1 MTQPLAYSSGTTE
14 GEERPSGHDHGQPQT
29 PDFRFKES
37 IDRLGSLLEQT
48 RIIPAVRAPE
58 FLVQAARA
66 PGKIVY
72 FLFGNPED
80 IGKMADVAFAY
91 GKVPILNLDLASGLA
106 RDQAAV
112 SFLSRRKV
120 LGIIS
125 THPEPLRAAR
135 DCGLFAIKRT
145 FLLDSTA
152 LLGSLRS
159 LDQFLPDA
167 VEVLPAMTAP
177 HILAKLRKVHPTLP
191 VIAGGLVRNLRE
203 IEDLVQQGV
212 SSVSVSDSSLWIA

>member
-1 MTQPLAYSSGTTE
+1 MESTQ
-14 GEERPSGHDHGQPQT
+14 
-29 PDFRFKES
+29 
-37 IDRLGSLLEQT
+37 RLTALLEQT
-48 RIIPAVRAPE
+48 RVIPAVRAPE
-58 FLVQAARA
+58 FLVKAARA

-80 IGKMADVAFAY
+80 IEKMADIVLAY
-91 GKVPILNLDLASGLA
+91 GKTPIVNLDLASGLA

-112 SFLSRRKV
+112 SFLARRKV
-120 LGIIS
+120 QGIIS

-135 DCGLFAIKRT
+135 DAGLFAIKRT
-145 FLLDSTA
+145 FLLDSAA
-152 LLGSLRS
+152 LEGSLKS

-177 HILAKLRKVHPTLP
+177 HILAQLARRHPSLP
-191 VIAGGLVRNLRE
+191 IIAGGLVHSLRE

-212 SSVSVSDSSLWIA
+212 SSVSVSDSSLWVA